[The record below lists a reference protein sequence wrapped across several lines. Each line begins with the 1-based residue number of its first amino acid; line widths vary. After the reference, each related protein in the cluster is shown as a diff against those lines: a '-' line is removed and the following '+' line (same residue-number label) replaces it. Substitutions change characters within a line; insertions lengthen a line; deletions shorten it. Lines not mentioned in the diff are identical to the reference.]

1 MRRLVVLSA
10 LLLIPAGA
18 MAGYRVSSFKKE
30 TKLGANYWN
39 AKSAIDEDL
48 ETCWMVDPESTN
60 TGEWLELDL
69 PKSTVTGLKI
79 MTGWG
84 KDEDH
89 FKDYGRLKKVK
100 VQIYSS
106 AGGKDAMVGEKVVE
120 FTDSFEFQ
128 TAELPASAVG
138 DELNGGRIRLTVE
151 EIYPGKD
158 YPTLGVSEVLVRLE
172 EKDAPAKMTGDPSS
186 AAEGHEGALVSD
198 DDAKTFWAARSGEE
212 ESISVIAMDWGVSS
226 VGIQAGPAS
235 HARPKKVRVTVAN
248 QRKEVELENSD
259 KLQWVELP
267 AINGFAGSAWGA
279 VEVEVLESYPGS
291 EEGNGVGIAEIK
303 LKATN
308 YEG

>member
-69 PKSTVTGLKI
+69 PKSTVTGLKL

-84 KDEDH
+84 KDADH
-89 FKDYGRLKKVK
+89 FKDYARLKKVK

-106 AGGKDAMVGEKVVE
+106 AGGKEALVGEKVVE
-120 FTDSFEFQ
+120 FADAFEFQ
-128 TAELPASAVG
+128 SAELPTSAVG

-151 EIYPGKD
+151 EIYAGKD
-158 YPTLGVSEVLVRLE
+158 YPTLGVSELRVALE
-172 EKDAPAKMTGDPSS
+172 EQEAPVKVSGDTSS
-186 AAEGHEGALVSD
+186 AVEGHDGALVTDGDS
-198 DDAKTFWAARSGEE
+198 KTFWAARSGEE
-212 ESISVIAMDWGVSS
+212 ESISVLAMDWGVSS
-226 VGIQAGPAS
+226 VGIQAGPGT

-248 QRKEVELENSD
+248 QRKEIELENSD
-259 KLQWVELP
+259 KMQWVELP

-291 EEGNGVGIAEIK
+291 EEGSGVAIAELK
-303 LKATN
+303 LRATN